1 MRRVGQPTKRVY
13 LNGGVKVVRAVED
26 KLRAI
31 RCTEIGIVSLET
43 DDEAKWV
50 HVATEGHYLGYR
62 GGQQPFALT
71 RAMFNQAVVNIRT
84 HAQFSLGADGVTAV
98 NDVIPW
104 DFDHASE
111 GDPNEGDKPVTGTPA
126 RGWTR
131 DLKVVDGPDGK
142 AQLHALTRFLEPA
155 RSYVKAGAYKWAS
168 ISAQFAYKDP
178 ETNANK
184 GMVITA
190 IALTN
195 RPFLQMLDQLA
206 ASDRQRVTDGEDVAL
221 RYHYFSRAE
230 TPEEAVCSLKELFG
244 LPATAGVAEL
254 LLETA
259 KLRGWI
265 EAGNTPLGVDSEG
278 LVCCIRQI
286 LGMDLLEPIA
296 AALDKVPAIV
306 QRLVEEKAMADGSPI
321 PLTPPG
327 TANAS
332 ARDGDEDMELLK
344 VLATALGVRENEDS
358 VVAAVKELV
367 SLSASLSTLFSVR
380 DEPKL
385 LLAAADKES
394 KAGGEARTKLGALL
408 KALGVEDSGGAVDKI
423 ASLMSQAKE
432 LATVMPELTEL
443 RTAAVAASEAA
454 ATNDVDAV
462 ILSRGW
468 DASLKD
474 ALLLERKAMKPEA
487 FATKYPVDKTKLA
500 AAGARQQPHL
510 TQALVAG
517 PGAQQLSAAQAAQ
530 ATGQPIVAVATDV
543 GGVKLSDYPGT
554 TPTLQAISYLKTKLG
569 DSFAKLSWE
578 DQCKQAWK
586 FIRENNK
593 GATAA

>member
-1 MRRVGQPTKRVY
+1 MRRVGQPKRVR
-13 LNGGVKVVRAVED
+13 LSGRQGIKAVSD

-31 RCTEIGIVSLET
+31 RCTEIGVIDLL
-43 DDEAKWV
+43 DDSEAKWV

-71 RAMFNQAVVNIRT
+71 RAMFNQAVLNVRS
-84 HAQFSLGADGVTAV
+84 HAQYALGADGVTAI

-111 GDPNEGDKPVTGTPA
+111 GNPNEGDKPITGTPA
-126 RGWTR
+126 RGWAR
-131 DLKVVDGPDGK
+131 DLKVVDGPGGK

-206 ASDRQRVTDGEDVAL
+206 ASDQQRVTEGADVEL
-221 RYHYFSRAE
+221 RYSYFGRAE
-230 TPEEAVCSLKELFG
+230 TPEEAVCSLKDLFG

-278 LVCCIRQI
+278 LVSSIRQI

-321 PLTPPG
+321 PLTPQG
-327 TANAS
+327 TATAS
-332 ARDGDEDMELLK
+332 TRGDEDMELLK
-344 VLATALGVRENEDS
+344 ALATELGVRENEDS
-358 VVAAVKELV
+358 VRAAVKELV
-367 SLSASLSTLFSVR
+367 SLGTALSTLLSVR

-385 LLAAADKES
+385 VLAEVEKES
-394 KAGGEARTKLGALL
+394 KAGAEARTKLGALL

-423 ASLMSQAKE
+423 ASLMGQARE
-432 LATVMPELTEL
+432 LATVMPELAEL
-443 RTAAVAASEAA
+443 RTAAAA
-454 ATNDVDAV
+454 AVEASATSDVDAV

-468 DASLKD
+468 DVSLKD
-474 ALLLERKAMKPEA
+474 ALMLERKAMKPEA
-487 FATKYPVDKTKLA
+487 FATKYPVDKAKLA
-500 AAGARQQPHL
+500 AAGVRQQPHL
-510 TQALVAG
+510 TQVLVAG
-517 PGAQQLSAAQAAQ
+517 AGAQQLSAAQAAQ
-530 ATGQPIVAVATDV
+530 ATGQALVAVATDV
-543 GGVKLSDYPGT
+543 GAVKLSEYPGE
-554 TPTLQAISYLKTKLG
+554 TPTLQAMAYLTQKLG

-578 DQCKQAWK
+578 DRCKQAWK
-586 FIRENNK
+586 FIRENK
-593 GATAA
+593 SAAA